1 MSDEQCGACDVDLAA
16 LCSCGV
22 ELVTL
27 SLCQQCWLQKLH
39 NALCILARVI
49 GKTTVC
55 EMNVR

>member
-27 SLCQQCWLQKLH
+27 SLCQQSMLAGH